1 MTMADPIRIL
11 LVDDSEVVRVGLSAV
26 LAQEPDLE
34 VVGQVGTSTEA
45 VSQAQ
50 LLEPDLV
57 LMDVRIPE
65 VGGIE
70 AGREILER
78 QPRTRVLFLSAFKD
92 EDLVRAA
99 IVIGAHG
106 YLLKEIDAQ
115 TLIESIKRV
124 AAGESILEPALRSGI
139 VDWALRNLPAQ
150 EVAER
155 PPLTPQEQRIIAL
168 VAEGKTN
175 KEIAA
180 QLAISPKTVK
190 NYLHNVFEK
199 LGIKRRSQAA
209 ALHTRKALGKQVV
222 GGGVP

>member
-1 MTMADPIRIL
+1 MTASEPIRIL
-11 LVDDSEVVRVGLSAV
+11 LVDDSEVVRVGLAAV
-26 LAQEPDLE
+26 LGQDPALDVIAQA
-34 VVGQVGTSTEA
+34 GTSADA
-45 VSQAQ
+45 VIQARE
-50 LLEPDLV
+50 LRPDLV

-70 AGREILER
+70 AGREILELL
-78 QPRTRVLFLSAFKD
+78 PGIRVLFLSAFND
-92 EDLVRAA
+92 EELVRAA

-106 YLLKEIDAQ
+106 YLLKEIDAE

-124 AAGESILEPALRSGI
+124 AAGESILDPALRSGM
-139 VDWALRNLPAQ
+139 VDWVLRNVPAP

-155 PPLTPQEQRIIAL
+155 PALTGQEERIIAL

-180 QLAISPKTVK
+180 QLELSPKTVK

-209 ALHTRKALGKQVV
+209 ALHIRKELGR
-222 GGGVP
+222 

>member
-1 MTMADPIRIL
+1 MTASEPIRIL
-11 LVDDSEVVRVGLSAV
+11 LVDDSEVVRVGLAAV
-26 LAQEPDLE
+26 LGQDPALDVIAQA
-34 VVGQVGTSTEA
+34 GTSADA
-45 VSQAQ
+45 VIQARE
-50 LLEPDLV
+50 LRPDLV

-70 AGREILER
+70 AGREILKLL
-78 QPRTRVLFLSAFKD
+78 PGIRVLFLSAFND
-92 EDLVRAA
+92 EELVRAA

-106 YLLKEIDAQ
+106 YLLKEIDAE

-124 AAGESILEPALRSGI
+124 AAGESILDPALRSGM
-139 VDWALRNLPAQ
+139 VDWVLRNVPAP

-155 PPLTPQEQRIIAL
+155 PALTGQEERIIAL

-180 QLAISPKTVK
+180 QLELSPKTVK

-209 ALHTRKALGKQVV
+209 ALHIRKELGR
-222 GGGVP
+222 